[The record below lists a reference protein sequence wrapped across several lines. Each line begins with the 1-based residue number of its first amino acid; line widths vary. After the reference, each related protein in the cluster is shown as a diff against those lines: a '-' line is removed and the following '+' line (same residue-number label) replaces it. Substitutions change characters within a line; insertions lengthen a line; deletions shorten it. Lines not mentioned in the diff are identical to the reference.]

1 MTAGQDKTIR
11 LFEIDGENN
20 PKAQGVFFNDMPILH
35 AAFTPDGSQIIA
47 SGRRKYFYSFDL
59 NQVIKALFLFSPFSS
74 FLLLFTFL
82 FFSWA
87 VLLPKP
93 RMVGLG

>member
-35 AAFTPDGSQIIA
+35 AAFTPDGTQIIA
-47 SGRRKYFYSFDL
+47 AGRRKYFYAFDL
-59 NQVIKALFLFSPFSS
+59 NQVYCNRN
-74 FLLLFTFL
+74 
-82 FFSWA
+82 A
-87 VLLPKP
+87 VREEFKSH
-93 RMVGLG
+93 VNDIS